1 MTASTEFR
9 LTAQHLADSTSVMPQ
24 KRPAFE
30 PEPTSMLAPIETS
43 HLEPI
48 SLEELVGQAAMMT
61 RVDRKYVLTREMVNP
76 LLFALDPHTQV
87 LTINDQAPQPY
98 QSTYFDTPDMR
109 SFSMAAHKR
118 RRKFKV
124 RTRTYVASKMSF
136 LEVKATGPRG
146 VTIKERIPYDF
157 DAAMRAELLDEV
169 RPWLEEQLEK
179 AGQPVGIGDV
189 LEPIMWGS
197 YNRTT
202 LLMADGTG
210 RATFDTDLDWQNS
223 RGSYLH
229 EPNMVIFETK
239 SGSRPSELD
248 RLLWSHGHR
257 PAKISK
263 FGTGMAALD
272 PNLPHNRW
280 NRVLKQHFHSPVQLA
295 A

>member
-1 MTASTEFR
+1 MAT
-9 LTAQHLADSTSVMPQ
+9 TSRIPQ
-24 KRPAFE
+24 RPAFE
-30 PEPTSMLAPIETS
+30 PEPSAYLTPIETS

-48 SLEELVGQAAMMT
+48 SLEELVNQAAMMT
-61 RVDRKYVLTREMVNP
+61 RVDRKYVLSRADVNP
-76 LLFALDPHTQV
+76 ILFALDPHTRV
-87 LTINDQAPQPY
+87 LTIDDRAPQPY

-109 SFSMAAHKR
+109 SFSMAVHKR

-124 RTRTYVASKMSF
+124 RTRTYVASQMAF

-157 DAAMRAELLDEV
+157 EAAMQARLLDEV
-169 RPWLEEQLEK
+169 RPWLEEKLEK
-179 AGQPVGIGDV
+179 AGQPAGIDSQ
-189 LEPIMWGS
+189 LQPIMWGS

-202 LLMADGTG
+202 LLMADGAG
-210 RATFDTDLDWQNS
+210 RATFDTELDWQNS
-223 RGSYLH
+223 QGAYIQ
-229 EPNMVIFETK
+229 EPDMVIFETK

-272 PNLPHNRW
+272 PCLPHNRW
-280 NRVLKQHFHSPVQLA
+280 NRVLKRHFHLTA
-295 A
+295 AA